1 MPGTTTAREDGHLKV
16 AATTER
22 KLGAEYEKARTCNE
36 NQWEAVELVSDGK
49 GWEGAALYACRRV
62 TYTGCLALST
72 K

>member
-36 NQWEAVELVSDGK
+36 KQWEAVELVSDGK
-49 GWEGAALYACRRV
+49 ALRCMPAEE
-62 TYTGCLALST
+62 
-72 K
+72 